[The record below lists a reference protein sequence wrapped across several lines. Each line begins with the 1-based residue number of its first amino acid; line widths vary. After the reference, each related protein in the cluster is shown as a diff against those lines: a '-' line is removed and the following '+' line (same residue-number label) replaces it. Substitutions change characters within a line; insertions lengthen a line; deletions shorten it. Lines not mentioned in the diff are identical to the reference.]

1 MVNVELVF
9 ASDRLK
15 LTIGVFLR
23 DDFADSI
30 LGTFLLNLEYIVD
43 WILEL
48 YYARLV
54 LWQHQHQFQP
64 W

>member
-30 LGTFLLNLEYIVD
+30 LGSFLLNLEYIVD

-48 YYARLV
+48 CYA
-54 LWQHQHQFQP
+54 
-64 W
+64 